1 VLAKRKVA
9 GGDILAVV
17 VVDLVWDVERK
28 TQGERVFMRG
38 LTAEAQMCSFYS
50 RTYYQPW
57 KA

>member
-1 VLAKRKVA
+1 MLAKRKVA

-28 TQGERVFMRG
+28 TQGERVFMRE

-50 RTYYQPW
+50 KTYN
-57 KA
+57 